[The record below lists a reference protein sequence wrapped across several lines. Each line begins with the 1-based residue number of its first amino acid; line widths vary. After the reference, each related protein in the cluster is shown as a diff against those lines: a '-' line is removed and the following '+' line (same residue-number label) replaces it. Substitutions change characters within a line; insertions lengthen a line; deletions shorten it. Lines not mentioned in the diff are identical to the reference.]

1 MLLQK
6 DIIFI
11 SCDEYYL
18 GPSGGGNDIFSDIYL
33 LNLLGFKVKN
43 FSIDKNGRVKNQD
56 KNCFVDPTVLNISNS
71 ILFFSISLLQ
81 IIIFIFF

>member
-11 SCDEYYL
+11 SCDEYHL

-33 LNLLGFKVKN
+33 LNLLGFKVKYI
-43 FSIDKNGRVKNQD
+43 SIDKNGRVKNQD
-56 KNCFVDPTVLNISNS
+56 RN
-71 ILFFSISLLQ
+71 
-81 IIIFIFF
+81 